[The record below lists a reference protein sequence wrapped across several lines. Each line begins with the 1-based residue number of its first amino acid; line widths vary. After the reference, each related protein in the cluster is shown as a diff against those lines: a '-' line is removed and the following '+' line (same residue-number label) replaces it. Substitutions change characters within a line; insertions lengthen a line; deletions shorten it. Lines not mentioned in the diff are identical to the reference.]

1 MDWLKM
7 SLNFLPRVL
16 NVNLSKVDKTISS
29 IFEGIHLK
37 KVTLLIAANPAIY
50 LFCNWK
56 LNLRKQTLC
65 SAQHRSVILL
75 NVKF

>member
-16 NVNLSKVDKTISS
+16 NVNLSKVDKAISS

-37 KVTLLIAANPAIY
+37 KVTLLIAANQTIS
-50 LFCNWK
+50 LFCNWN

-65 SAQHRSVILL
+65 SAQHRSIILL
-75 NVKF
+75 NIKI